1 MTTDSSENLLARA
14 RALASSVERSRAL
27 LFKITAPDWVKR
39 GTWTPEQAAL
49 LLTGIDPKAAQHAD
63 EVETAIADHIR
74 DLALSFPDMRA
85 EQTPAAWVSWAKR
98 MELPIPPCLD
108 VVSKSLK
115 PANKAS
121 ETQGTNT
128 LMKMV
133 YGMAVAKYG
142 FDPVNK
148 GRTDVVKRI
157 VSDLEIHGVELH
169 AETVRV
175 WLKKAADA

>member
-1 MTTDSSENLLARA
+1 MTTDTAA
-14 RALASSVERSRAL
+14 QGRAL
-27 LFKITAPDWVKR
+27 LLKLTAPGWMQR

-49 LLTGIDPKAAQHAD
+49 LLAGIDPKLAHYAD
-63 EVETAIADHIR
+63 EPETATAEYIR
-74 DLALSFPDMRA
+74 EQAHSFPEMRA
-85 EQTPAAWVSWAKR
+85 ELPPAQWVSWAKQ
-98 MELPIPPCLD
+98 MKFHVPQCLEAVSHPI
-108 VVSKSLK
+108 K

-148 GRTDVVKRI
+148 GRTDVVSRI

-169 AETVRV
+169 AETVRT
-175 WLKKAADA
+175 WLKKAADACKP